1 MNSDAVQEDTP
12 SVQAAR
18 SRVRRRVR
26 KSTNVRERRK
36 KFWTYGLL
44 TVSAMLMVNALIG
57 EKGYLPNL
65 QAQRESKAA
74 SNALVQIEAE
84 NAALEAKIK
93 RLRQDPQALEDFARE
108 KLGLVKPDETLII
121 LRDRPTDRN

>member
-1 MNSDAVQEDTP
+1 
-12 SVQAAR
+12 
-18 SRVRRRVR
+18 
-26 KSTNVRERRK
+26 
-36 KFWTYGLL
+36 
-44 TVSAMLMVNALIG
+44 MVNAPIG
-57 EKGYLPNL
+57 EKGYLANL
-65 QAQRESKAA
+65 QAQREFKAA

>member
-1 MNSDAVQEDTP
+1 MNSGVIRRNSIGAGGAV
-12 SVQAAR
+12 AR
-18 SRVRRRVR
+18 MGGASGKARMCGIATR
-26 KSTNVRERRK
+26 
-36 KFWTYGLL
+36 FWTYGLL
-44 TVSAMLMVNALIG
+44 TVSAVLMVNALIG
-57 EKGYLPNL
+57 EKGYLANL
-65 QAQRESKAA
+65 QAQREFKAA